1 VGKKCVFINSQY
13 VTDLQLVAEFMVA
26 VQEAFE
32 LVVKLVSGAVAV
44 PVPTCARY
52 EKRTE
57 HGRYDDGC

>member
-1 VGKKCVFINSQY
+1 VI
-13 VTDLQLVAEFMVA
+13 DLKLVAEFMEA

-32 LVVKLVSGAVAV
+32 LVIKLVSGAVAV
-44 PVPTCARY
+44 PVPACARY